1 MVTLIIRERLIGLNE
16 YVNACRRNRYYANDL
31 KQGTEAKITAYIKEQ
46 INGVHFHEPVRL
58 SFRWYEENR
67 KRDIDNIAM
76 AKKFILDALV
86 KSGVLVDDSMRWV
99 KGFTDEFF
107 IDKERPR
114 VEVDIEGV
122 GDSNGKSGT
131 SSKSE

>member
-1 MVTLIIRERLIGLNE
+1 MVTLIIKERLIGLNE
-16 YVNACRRNRYYANDL
+16 YINACRRNRYFSNEL
-31 KQGTEAKITAYIKEQ
+31 KQATEAKITAYIKEQ
-46 INGVHFHEPVRL
+46 LDGVHIHEPVRL

-86 KSGVLVDDSMRWV
+86 KSGVLVDDGMRWV

-107 IDKERPR
+107 LDREFPR

-122 GDSNGKSGT
+122 GKNEG
-131 SSKSE
+131 